1 MSIIN
6 IPTQH
11 HHDHGIFYHECQL
24 AGIVFMTEHD
34 PKKYTKGET
43 SPYKMCLELCKK
55 YNLDATHVK
64 ELRKNVAEIRTWG
77 HHVNAFYELL
87 HDQIQLLHADK
98 SYVEIEKSGVLEE
111 LGQKIQ
117 LSHISRL
124 VGEFLIPKEK
134 PTQFYAPA
142 PGRKIEKNMV
152 IRPIS
157 EYWEGATSRPPAHAE
172 FRGMGVYVGRGQKTM
187 AMYHPKMLKALK
199 YFHIQFWDGR
209 KEETAKMIMEIMD
222 EPLFDPLSPPEV
234 YTTQV
239 VHIEEG
245 LGPHRNKGRRLASQG
260 YFK

>member
-1 MSIIN
+1 
-6 IPTQH
+6 
-11 HHDHGIFYHECQL
+11 
-24 AGIVFMTEHD
+24 MTEHD
-34 PKKYTKGET
+34 PKKYAKGET

-98 SYVEIEKSGVLEE
+98 SYVEIEKSGVLKE

-142 PGRKIEKNMV
+142 PGRKIESSTEV
-152 IRPIS
+152 RPIS
-157 EYWEGATSRPPAHAE
+157 EYWEGATARPPAHAE
-172 FRGMGVYVGRGQKTM
+172 FRGMGVYVRSGQMQEAYGRL
-187 AMYHPKMLKALK
+187 HIDFPKVVKALK
-199 YFHIQFWDGR
+199 YFKIQFWDQR
-209 KEETAKMIMEIMD
+209 KEETAKMIMEIMA
-222 EPLFDPLSPPEV
+222 EPDMGPIDDPVMEPNPPAV
-234 YTTQV
+234 V
-239 VHIEEG
+239 VHIGEG
-245 LGPHRNKGRRLASQG
+245 LGPHRSKGRRLASQG